1 MTVLLV
7 LLGGALGASLRY
19 LTELFVQAR
28 HDHLISWAF
37 PWGTFTVNI
46 VGSLIAGVTA
56 GAVGGVDGPE
66 WVLTLVVTG
75 FFGALTTFS
84 TFGFETVRLIEE
96 GSLRTAGLN
105 VGASIVVGFAAAA
118 GGWSLATVIA

>member
-1 MTVLLV
+1 VTVLLV

-19 LTELFVQAR
+19 LTELFVQSR
-28 HDHLISWAF
+28 HDKPF

-46 VGSLIAGVTA
+46 VGSLVAGATAGVV
-56 GAVGGVDGPE
+56 GAVDGPE

-75 FFGALTTFS
+75 FCGALTTFS

-105 VGASIVVGFAAAA
+105 VGASIAVGFSAAA
-118 GGWSLATVIA
+118 GGWALATAIV